1 MRLKLKKKTWIEKKI
16 KKLNKSMLIDKIE
29 KKISQEKD
37 VNPFQTY
44 DLSY

>member
-29 KKISQEKD
+29 KKKKPRKGCQ
-37 VNPFQTY
+37 PFSN
-44 DLSY
+44 L